1 MSRIFLYC
9 IVDSEGVFAE
19 AAIKNEQGYT
29 GGFLFKKILT
39 FSIAAAVKY
48 KQFFSLFDYDIII
61 QYIFIK
67 INCAMVAHRVVA
79 RTLTNF
85 LFCFLLE
92 FLLFF
97 NIITYFL

>member
-9 IVDSEGVFAE
+9 IVNSEGVFAE
-19 AAIKNEQGYT
+19 AAIKNEQGHT
-29 GGFLFKKILT
+29 RGFLFKKILT
-39 FSIAAAVKY
+39 FSIAAAINY

-67 INCAMVAHRVVA
+67 INCAIVAHRMIA
-79 RTLTNF
+79 RNLTKF

-97 NIITYFL
+97 

>member
-39 FSIAAAVKY
+39 FSRRLNISNSFPFLIMILLY
-48 KQFFSLFDYDIII
+48 N
-61 QYIFIK
+61 IF
-67 INCAMVAHRVVA
+67 
-79 RTLTNF
+79 L
-85 LFCFLLE
+85 
-92 FLLFF
+92 
-97 NIITYFL
+97 